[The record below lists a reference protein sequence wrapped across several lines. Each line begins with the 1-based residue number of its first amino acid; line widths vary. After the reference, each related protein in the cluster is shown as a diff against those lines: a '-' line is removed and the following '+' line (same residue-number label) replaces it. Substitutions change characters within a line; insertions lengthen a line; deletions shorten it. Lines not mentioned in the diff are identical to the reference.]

1 MSFVCGID
9 IGSLTA
15 KIICLSTRNGK
26 IEQEFSYI
34 QRVGYNP
41 KGVAKNLI
49 VHAKKELKIDNFVS
63 TIATG
68 YGRKLVDEA
77 DKTITEI
84 TCHARG
90 AFFINPS
97 IRTVIDIGGQDSKVI
112 RMNNNGNVQDFELND
127 KCSAG
132 TGRFLEVMANALEVE
147 INKFG
152 NIALDSTNP
161 VSISNT
167 CTVFAESE
175 VISRLNQ
182 GANRTDIIGGIHIAI
197 AKKVAAL
204 ASRVGFE
211 PIIVMTGGVAL
222 NPGVKNML
230 EKQLNSQIEIPV
242 EPQMI
247 GALGAALIALNNKG
261 QYTET
266 SIQ

>member
-15 KIICLSTRNGK
+15 KIICLSTQPDGEIQQK
-26 IEQEFSYI
+26 YSYI

-49 VHAKKELKIDNFVS
+49 IHAKEALKIDRFAS
-63 TIATG
+63 IIATG
-68 YGRKLVDEA
+68 YGRKLVNEA
-77 DKTITEI
+77 NKKITEI
-84 TCHARG
+84 TCHAQG
-90 AFFINPS
+90 AFFINPI

-112 RMNNNGNVQDFELND
+112 RLDENGNVQDFELND

-132 TGRFLEVMANALEVE
+132 TGRFLEVMANALEVD

-152 NIALDSTNP
+152 DLALDSSNP
-161 VSISNT
+161 VAISNT

-182 GANRTDIIGGIHIAI
+182 GANRTDIIGGIHQAI

-204 ASRVGFE
+204 ASRVGVE
-211 PIIVMTGGVAL
+211 PTVVMTGGVAL
-222 NPGVKNML
+222 NLGVKNML
-230 EKQLNSQIEIPV
+230 EQLLNLQIEIPA

-247 GALGAALIALNNKG
+247 GALGAALLALNN
-261 QYTET
+261 Y
-266 SIQ
+266 